1 MWDARLTEPLKIVR
15 LGHSDGTAALRIIR
29 QVARL
34 IVNHSLNR
42 LLHPQVGDTIV
53 CSFGSQIRLVR
64 FPMLADKVD

>member
-34 IVNHSLNR
+34 ILIHSHR
-42 LLHPQVGDTIV
+42 LPPQVGDTIV